1 MSDFLEGED
10 EGEWRDADF
19 YDDLYNE
26 EEEGVRDS
34 NPLVFLTFSFLTE
47 CTSSRPALAWGV
59 LLAAFVVVELIC
71 ITLGSVDGPNYSSSS
86 PKFPFLP
93 TAQQYWVLYL
103 SYYIPLLFDAGVR
116 VLVLLFVV
124 FGQENKA
131 LFARLR
137 RDAFTQFLL
146 SCDILSVVPFVVYV
160 TLIKP
165 QGNSNSPALLPE
177 VARLALR
184 SLELLSTGRILR
196 LFKDAPP
203 VAAARVALAR
213 SGRAL
218 VTPLFFF
225 LAFTVTSGSI
235 LFFVEPCFDTKVCP
249 WTDLLSASFFAA
261 STVTATGYGNQ
272 VPQYEYGRFVSV
284 LVMLTGSFL
293 LAMPVAIIGNEY
305 ADALVEQSERE
316 RAKER
321 EREGGDDLGG
331 EDQPAARK
339 SWWEQLTT
347 TTSPPPTQPASPSF
361 AADMATD
368 SPSWSAA
375 PSSPLGPDPAVPEEP
390 VKQQQQREREQRA
403 LLQHQELLAAIHSSP
418 AVESHVRLSEAAAS
432 LRVACSEAWRVTP
445 KVLDALHLLD
455 AWMQPTIGHITA
467 TLDSKP
473 GEYNHSPSSQN
484 QQQQQQQQTKDK
496 KDPEDNDASFGS
508 GGVHQQLLHRLRSTA
523 RQLLGITEDAKAFS
537 IVPVDA
543 SAQSVH
549 EVLLDAKVELTNPH
563 HPQSFRGRVWT
574 LLHVPASSRAA
585 WALRRFLL
593 LCIAAS
599 VVVLFLEST
608 PSLAGSAVGESSTYC
623 QGVVAAYCVDK
634 SDPALDPGCFV
645 QSNGAATNSPLRFLC
660 ADQGCF
666 GQGSNFGS
674 GIGASSSCS
683 LPLSPFQST
692 AELTYHYGGAP
703 NMLTSRAR
711 LALQSAVC
719 SRVECSGVPGTASF
733 DTQSMWYYVE
743 FAVSVLFT
751 VEVLLRA
758 WVAPSPEAFLGN
770 ALSWID
776 ALSIVP
782 FYAEVG
788 FAAGSPLIDFAVLS
802 SAPLPPYIV
811 AFKSLKV
818 RPTLSLFLYLSLSGK
833 IITPRH
839 LPNPHTRLNHT
850 HNHRLFDCS
859 RLAATCTPAKSCP
872 KRSNASRARPQE
884 CLACCSSQWCW
895 PR

>member
-1 MSDFLEGED
+1 MSDFLEGEE

-26 EEEGVRDS
+26 EEDGMRDS
-34 NPLVFLTFSFLTE
+34 NPLVQVTFSFLTE

-71 ITLGSVDGPNYSSSS
+71 ITLGSVDGPNYPSSS

-103 SYYIPLLFDAGVR
+103 SYYIPLLFDAGIR
-116 VLVLLFVV
+116 VLVLIFVI
-124 FGQENKA
+124 FGQENKL

-137 RDAFTQFLL
+137 RDAFTLSLL
-146 SCDILSVVPFVVYV
+146 ACDILSVVPFVVYV

-165 QGNSNSPALLPE
+165 QGDETASGPALLPE

-184 SLELLSTGRILR
+184 GLELLSTGRILR

-213 SGRAL
+213 SCRAL

-225 LAFTVTSGSI
+225 LAFTITSANI

-272 VPQYEYGRFVSV
+272 IPQYEYGRFVSV

-321 EREGGDDLGG
+321 EKGGVDGAGD
-331 EDQPAARK
+331 DQPAARK

-347 TTSPPPTQPASPSF
+347 SSPPPTQPASPSF
-361 AADMATD
+361 AVDMAPD
-368 SPSWSAA
+368 SPSSSPWSAA
-375 PSSPLGPDPAVPEEP
+375 PSSPLGQGPAVPEEP

-403 LLQHQELLAAIHSSP
+403 LLQHQELLAAIHSSA
-418 AVESHVRLSEAAAS
+418 AVESHARLSEAAAS
-432 LRVACSEAWRVTP
+432 LRLACSEAWRVTP

-455 AWMQPTIGHITA
+455 AWMEPTVGHITT
-467 TLDSKP
+467 TLDAKP
-473 GEYNHSPSSQN
+473 GEFNPNPSRQT
-484 QQQQQQQQTKDK
+484 QQQQTRDK
-496 KDPEDNDASFGS
+496 KEEEDTSFG
-508 GGVHQQLLHRLRSTA
+508 GGSAHQQLLHRLRSTA
-523 RQLLGITEDAKAFS
+523 RQLLGIIEDAKAYS
-537 IVPVDA
+537 LEPVDA

-599 VVVLFLEST
+599 VVILFLETT
-608 PSLAGSAVGESSTYC
+608 PSLAGAAVGESSSYC

-645 QSNGAATNSPLRFLC
+645 QSNGAATSSPLRFLC

-674 GIGASSSCS
+674 EIGASSSCS
-683 LPLSPFQST
+683 LSLSPFQST

-719 SRVECSGVPGTASF
+719 SRVECAGVPGTASF
-733 DTQSMWYYVE
+733 DTRDTWYYVE

-751 VEVLLRA
+751 AEVLLRA
-758 WVAPSPEAFLGN
+758 WVAPSPRTFLGN
-770 ALSWID
+770 SLNWID
-776 ALSIVP
+776 ALSIIP
-782 FYAEVG
+782 FFAEVG
-788 FAAGSPLIDFAVLS
+788 FAAGTPLVDFAVLS

-818 RPTLSLFLYLSLSGK
+818 CPALSLSK
-833 IITPRH
+833 NIITPPLTMH
-839 LPNPHTRLNHT
+839 TTPLPPPSQQPGSSTAQGQPLPACQQSLIRNAQT
-850 HNHRLFDCS
+850 HSAPGRRNVR
-859 RLAATCTPAKSCP
+859 TVVP
-872 KRSNASRARPQE
+872 RSGAGLSDS
-884 CLACCSSQWCW
+884 L
-895 PR
+895 